1 MPTHHGSDAYHRG
14 MHAPHSTA
22 FASGTFGRLFP
33 TLPPLFHRDKTHAEL
48 REALVRL
55 GARGGPMD
63 PASGAA
69 NPDNPTIW
77 AGFAFFGQF
86 IDHDITL
93 DTTSSFERQ
102 NDPEGIV
109 NFRTPALEL
118 DSVYGSGPEASPHLY
133 QPRTAKLLLDHEH
146 GRDQI
151 ARNSADTALIGDPRN
166 DENLVIQQ
174 LQLAFIR
181 FHNAVVDAIEPDVA
195 REHLFEEAQR
205 ITRWHYQ
212 WVVVHE
218 FLPLTVGQALV
229 DEVYDVCNPRAGRR
243 HFNWRHKPFIPV
255 EFSVAA
261 YRFGH
266 SQIPDALRLNGD
278 FNGGGAVPLFDRDE
292 LGDPDPDDCSGFGLR
307 APRRY
312 VDWEH
317 FFKTAQ
323 RKPVASKRI
332 NPVLA
337 EPLFDLP
344 FVEPSPRASLAV
356 RNLERGD
363 AFGLPSGQAV
373 ACAMCLDPLSASDL
387 GNVAADGFDVATP
400 LWYYVLKEAEVAG
413 QGLRLGPVG
422 GRIVA
427 EVLVGLLQG
436 DRLSFVRA
444 DPKWT
449 PASEGI
455 GTDADFGMAELLEFA
470 GVA

>member
-1 MPTHHGSDAYHRG
+1 MPTHHGSRAFHRG
-14 MHAPHSTA
+14 MHAPHSTF
-22 FASGTFGRLFP
+22 FASGKFGRLFP
-33 TLPPLFHRDKTHAEL
+33 TLPALFHRDKTGAQL

-63 PASGAA
+63 PATGAS
-69 NPDNPTIW
+69 NPDNADVP
-77 AGFAFFGQF
+77 AGFGFLGQF
-86 IDHDITL
+86 IDHDVTL

-102 NDPEGIV
+102 NDPEGIA

-118 DSVYGSGPEASPHLY
+118 DSVYGSGPAVTPHLY
-133 QPRTAKLLLDHEH
+133 QPRSAKLLLDYEHE
-146 GRDQI
+146 RDQI
-151 ARNSADTALIGDPRN
+151 ARNSANTALIGDPRN
-166 DENLVIQQ
+166 DENLIIQQ

-181 FHNAVVDAIEPDVA
+181 FHNAVVDAIEPDVH
-195 REHLFEEAQR
+195 REHLFTEAQR
-205 ITRWHYQ
+205 IVRWHYQ
-212 WVVVHE
+212 WVVLHE
-218 FLPLTVGQALV
+218 YLPLTVGQDLV
-229 DEVYDVCNPRAGRR
+229 DEVYDVCAPRAGRR
-243 HFNWRHKPFIPV
+243 YFNWRNTPFIPV

-266 SQIPDALRLNGD
+266 SQVPGALRLND
-278 FNGGGAVPLFDRDE
+278 EFNGGGLVPLFDRAE
-292 LGDPDPDDCSGFGLR
+292 LGDADPDDCSGFGLR

-312 VDWEH
+312 VDWKH
-317 FFKTAQ
+317 LFKTA
-323 RKPVASKRI
+323 REKPLATKRI
-332 NPVLA
+332 NPVLV

-344 FVEPSPRASLAV
+344 FEEPGPRASLAV

-373 ACAMCLDPLSASDL
+373 ACAMCLDPLAPADL
-387 GNVAADGFDVATP
+387 AGVAADGFDTATP
-400 LWYYVLKEAEVAG
+400 LWYYVLREAEVVEG
-413 QGLRLGPVG
+413 GERLGPVG

-436 DRLSFVRA
+436 DRMSFVRA

-455 GTDADFGMAELLEFA
+455 GTDADFGMADLLTFA